1 MNNKKMGRPTDS
13 PKTTQISIRF
23 DAETLN
29 ILDGYCQKNGFSR
42 VEAVRKAVA
51 MLEDKTHGN

>member
-1 MNNKKMGRPTDS
+1 MNKRKMGRPTDS

-23 DAETLN
+23 DEETLS
-29 ILDGYCQKNGFSR
+29 ILDSYCVKNGVSR

-51 MLEDKTHGN
+51 MLKET

>member
-1 MNNKKMGRPTDS
+1 MGRPTDS

-23 DAETLN
+23 DSKTLN